1 MTLLQNGV
9 FLVVLFTFLAWA
21 LRVTFVSFD
30 ALSDLTLAGVLN
42 EGLRAVIF
50 VGPVVIY
57 LKCVERAPALEFLGM
72 KKPRNNAA
80 WILPLTGTLFVGWY
94 LLLDGV
100 VGDGRINGATTTVV
114 LFTVLSPA
122 TLVEEVYFRGF
133 LLNKFWRVTDF
144 WRANLAS
151 SSLFALI
158 HFPGWF
164 ALGNFSSPLVV
175 ADALGIL
182 AFGMVYGWVMKKTG
196 SLWPA
201 YVLHALNNLLV
212 VTVLGA

>member
-1 MTLLQNGV
+1 V
-9 FLVVLFTFLAWA
+9 FLVVLFTFFAWS
-21 LRVTFVSFD
+21 LRVAFVSFD
-30 ALSDLTLAGVLN
+30 TLSDLTLAGILN
-42 EGLRAVIF
+42 EGLRTVIF
-50 VGPVVIY
+50 VGPVLIY
-57 LKCVERAPALEFLGM
+57 LRYIERAPALEFLRLN
-72 KKPRNNAA
+72 KPRKNAA
-80 WILPLTGTLFVGWY
+80 WVLALTGTLFIVWY

-100 VGDGRINGATTTVV
+100 IGDGRISGAAPAVV

-133 LLNKFWRVTDF
+133 LLNKFWQVMGF

-158 HFPGWF
+158 HFSGWF

-182 AFGMVYGWVMKKTG
+182 VFGMVFGWAMKKTG

-212 VTVLGA
+212 VAVLGA

>member
-1 MTLLQNGV
+1 MQKLVGQLKRAMISGRVRATKLLQNGV
-9 FLVVLFTFLAWA
+9 FLVVVFTFFAWP

-30 ALSDLTLAGVLN
+30 TLSDLTLAGVLN

-50 VGPVVIY
+50 VGPVLIY
-57 LKCVERAPALEFLGM
+57 LRYVERAPALEFLAM
-72 KKPRNNAA
+72 NKPRKNAA
-80 WILPLTGTLFVGWY
+80 WVLALTGALFVVWH

-100 VGDGRINGATTTVV
+100 IGDGRINGAAPAVV

-133 LLNKFWRVTDF
+133 LLNKFWQVTSF

-158 HFPGWF
+158 HFSGWF

-175 ADALGIL
+175 A
-182 AFGMVYGWVMKKTG
+182 
-196 SLWPA
+196 
-201 YVLHALNNLLV
+201 VLEA
-212 VTVLGA
+212 

>member
-1 MTLLQNGV
+1 MT
-9 FLVVLFTFLAWA
+9 
-21 LRVTFVSFD
+21 
-30 ALSDLTLAGVLN
+30 
-42 EGLRAVIF
+42 
-50 VGPVVIY
+50 
-57 LKCVERAPALEFLGM
+57 
-72 KKPRNNAA
+72 KPRLNKPRKNVA
-80 WILPLTGTLFVGWY
+80 WVLPLTGTLFVVWY

-100 VGDGRINGATTTVV
+100 IGDGRINGAAPAVV

-133 LLNKFWRVTDF
+133 LLNKFWQTRGF
-144 WRANLAS
+144 WQANLAS

-158 HFPGWF
+158 HFPGWL

-182 AFGMVYGWVMKKTG
+182 VFGMVFGWVMKKTD

-212 VTVLGA
+212 VAVLGA